1 MENDDMKILKDI
13 IKSTVISIL
22 TSTFIFVI
30 VGLVFDQVGKGTFSL
45 TDYKFTKM
53 VIACII
59 TGLGFG
65 VPTFLYNLDNIPMPL
80 ASVIHLGIGFT
91 IYFIAASRVGWIPRE
106 AGTIASVSTIAGV
119 IVVGMIIWICFLKYN
134 KDLADKMNKALDNK

>member
-1 MENDDMKILKDI
+1 MKILKDI

-22 TSTFIFVI
+22 ASTFIFVI

-45 TDYKFTKM
+45 TEYKFTKM

-65 VPTFLYNLDNIPMPL
+65 VPTFLYNMENIPVPL

-91 IYFIAASRVGWIPRE
+91 IYFVAASRVGWIPRE
-106 AGTIASVSTIAGV
+106 AGVVASVSTIAGV

-134 KDLADKMNKALDNK
+134 KELAEKMNKALDNK

>member
-1 MENDDMKILKDI
+1 MKILKDI

-22 TSTFIFVI
+22 ASTFIFVI

-45 TDYKFTKM
+45 TEYKFTKM

-65 VPTFLYNLDNIPMPL
+65 VPTFLYNMENIPVPL

-91 IYFIAASRVGWIPRE
+91 IYFVAASRVGWIPRE
-106 AGTIASVSTIAGV
+106 AGVVASVSTIAGV

-134 KDLADKMNKALDNK
+134 KDLAEKMNKALDNK

>member
-1 MENDDMKILKDI
+1 MKILKDI

>member
-22 TSTFIFVI
+22 ASTFIFVI